1 MPRTKDV
8 EYVQSNGLSG
18 AILLLVAINLILSVA
33 VMGALMTYQPEPVD
47 YDRIGRM
54 LDVEITIPE
63 SEMPD
68 FSSVE
73 DLSERVEDIC
83 ESVDCEGTNIN
94 DELEEQISDYVLTEL
109 TADDE
114 EELRNLMEDITFL
127 DDDDFEVRDVDLED
141 DKVTCKDEDACD
153 DGDYNV
159 LQYLRIRWK
168 DVDEE
173 DSEVT
178 YVLIR
183 STITD
188 YEDDKDLDFKSIL
201 IVDRNYEI

>member
-18 AILLLVAINLILSVA
+18 AILLFVAINLILSVA

-109 TADDE
+109 TEDDE